1 MPQLSPPIRDVL
13 ACPYCRE
20 RLNTASDGR
29 AVCPACGAA
38 YPTDS
43 SGALDLR
50 LQKAKSVQ
58 LQFELGTHLPETERL
73 AFAPLTL
80 NPHAEVDFSGIR
92 TPRHVSPELLSHF
105 PRAARAGALALDLG
119 CGDAVHRG
127 LCEHAGFE
135 YVGLDFD
142 TPGAPIFGDGHALPF
157 IDECFDFVLSIAVLE
172 HIRYP
177 FVMMAEAHRVLKPG
191 GRLIGTVAFLEP
203 FHQHSYYHHTH
214 LGTLNSLQHAGF
226 EVEAIAPDA
235 DWNGLRAQATMAMFP
250 KLSPKLARAI
260 VAPVG
265 WVQRGWLVVRKARSR
280 GFDPNITVR
289 RTTGAFTFLA
299 RTKPVQ

>member
-1 MPQLSPPIRDVL
+1 MPRLSERIRDILV
-13 ACPYCRE
+13 CPHCHE
-20 RLNTASDGR
+20 RLTPGSDDR
-29 AVCPACGAA
+29 AECPACPATYGSDA
-38 YPTDS
+38 

-50 LQKAKSVQ
+50 LQTPKFTQ
-58 LQFELGTHLPETERL
+58 LRFELGTHLPETERL
-73 AFAPLTL
+73 AFAPLTA
-80 NPHAEVDFSGIR
+80 NPQPEVDFGGVVA
-92 TPRHVSPELLSHF
+92 PRHISQVLLSHF
-105 PRAARAGALALDLG
+105 PRATHPGSLALDLG

-142 TPGAPIFGDGHALPF
+142 TPGAPIFADGHALPF
-157 IDECFDFVLSIAVLE
+157 ADESFDFVLSIAVLE

-177 FVMMAEAHRVLKPG
+177 FVMMAEAHRVLRPG

-226 EVEAIAPDA
+226 HVDVIAPDVQ
-235 DWNGLRAQATMAMFP
+235 WNGLRAQAMMAMFP
-250 KLSPKLARAI
+250 KLDSRIALAA

-265 WVQRGWLVVRKARSR
+265 LAQRAWLGLRKAKSRS
-280 GFDPNITVR
+280 FDENITVL

-299 RTKPVQ
+299 RRE